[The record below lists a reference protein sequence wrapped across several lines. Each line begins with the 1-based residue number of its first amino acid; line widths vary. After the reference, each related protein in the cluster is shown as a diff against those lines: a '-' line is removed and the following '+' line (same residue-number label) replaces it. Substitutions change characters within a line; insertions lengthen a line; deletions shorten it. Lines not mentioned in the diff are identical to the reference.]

1 MAGVKSGHFY
11 LNREDLK
18 ADCERLLYTGKI
30 RKVKTVSLKKK
41 KGILGT
47 LYANR
52 VAYVYIAPFF
62 ILFGVFNLFP
72 MVAGFALSFFR
83 WDGLGPMHFI
93 KLDNYINLFKDVLF
107 WKALKNTLFIG
118 IIAHI
123 PILLGGL
130 VLAYI
135 LNSKLVKGQ
144 NIFKTIYFMPMVT
157 SSVAISIIF
166 MNLFGYNSGL
176 INYLLSL
183 FGEAPVN
190 WLGGDGSLIKV
201 AVIVMFAW
209 KWIGWNMV
217 IYLAGMQG
225 ISNDIYEAAEIDGAS
240 HVRIVFNILIP
251 LLKPIIL
258 FTLIQSTIGM
268 FNLFTEPFILT
279 NSSWS
284 GGTNNGGLTLMMYL
298 LNKAPQGGNAYG
310 YASAVAYVIT
320 IMIVIISIALNKVTA
335 EKDEIPQKRRKGRR

>member
-1 MAGVKSGHFY
+1 MSSVKTAVPVTNN
-11 LNREDLK
+11 NRNQNAFLK
-18 ADCERLLYTGKI
+18 ALYK
-30 RKVKTVSLKKK
+30 
-41 KGILGT
+41 
-47 LYANR
+47 YR

-62 ILFGVFNLFP
+62 ILFAIFNLYP
-72 MVAGFALSFFR
+72 IVAGFGLSFFR
-83 WDGLGPMHFI
+83 WDGMSKLHFI
-93 KLDNYINLFKDVLF
+93 GIENYLNLFKDVLF
-107 WKALKNTLFIG
+107 WKATGNTLLIG

-130 VLAYI
+130 ALAHI
-135 LNSKLVKGQ
+135 LNSKLVRGE

-166 MNLFGYNSGL
+166 MQLFSNNYGL
-176 INYLLSL
+176 INWFVSV
-183 FGEAPVN
+183 FGGEKVN

-225 ISNDIYEAAEIDGAS
+225 ISQDIYEAAEIDGAS
-240 HVRIVFNILIP
+240 SGQTLFRITIP

-258 FTLIQSTIGM
+258 FTLVQSTIGM

-279 NSSWS
+279 NSSWT
-284 GGTNNGGLTLMMYL
+284 GGINNGGLTVMMYL

-310 YASAVAYVIT
+310 YASAVAYIITLFIVVIST
-320 IMIVIISIALNKVTA
+320 IFNKVFE
-335 EKDEIPQKRRKGRR
+335 EKDDEQKMAKGRKKA

>member
-1 MAGVKSGHFY
+1 MKK
-11 LNREDLK
+11 NRFL
-18 ADCERLLYTGKI
+18 AALYQ
-30 RKVKTVSLKKK
+30 
-41 KGILGT
+41 
-47 LYANR
+47 YR

-62 ILFGVFNLFP
+62 ILFTIFNLFP
-72 MVAGFALSFFR
+72 MAYGFFLSFFR
-83 WDGLGPMHFI
+83 WDGLSAMHFNG
-93 KLDNYINLFKDVLF
+93 LNNYINLFKDILF

-157 SSVAISIIF
+157 SSVAITIIF
-166 MNLFGYNSGL
+166 QNLFGYNYGL
-176 INYLLSL
+176 INWFLSL
-183 FGEAPVN
+183 FGEPPVN

-209 KWIGWNMV
+209 KWV
-217 IYLAGMQG
+217 
-225 ISNDIYEAAEIDGAS
+225 
-240 HVRIVFNILIP
+240 IVFRILIP

-268 FNLFTEPFILT
+268 FNLFTEPFVLT
-279 NSSWS
+279 GSSWT
-284 GGTNNGGLTLMMYL
+284 GGTNNGGLTLMIYL
-298 LNKAPQGGNAYG
+298 LNKAPQGGTLYG

-320 IMIVIISIALNKVTA
+320 MMIVIISVFLNTVMADRDPMGEGK
-335 EKDEIPQKRRKGRR
+335 KKGRRNRA

>member
-1 MAGVKSGHFY
+1 MKAVMKK
-11 LNREDLK
+11 NRFL
-18 ADCERLLYTGKI
+18 AALYQ
-30 RKVKTVSLKKK
+30 
-41 KGILGT
+41 
-47 LYANR
+47 YR

-62 ILFGVFNLFP
+62 ILFTIFNLFP
-72 MVAGFALSFFR
+72 MAYGFFLSFFR
-83 WDGLGPMHFI
+83 WDGLSAMHFNG
-93 KLDNYINLFKDVLF
+93 LNNYINLFKDVLF
-107 WKALKNTLFIG
+107 WKALRNTLFIG

-157 SSVAISIIF
+157 SSVAITIIF
-166 MNLFGYNSGL
+166 QNLFGFNYGL
-176 INYLLSL
+176 INWFLSL
-183 FGEAPVN
+183 FGEAPIN

-209 KWIGWNMV
+209 KWVGWNMV

-225 ISNDIYEAAEIDGAS
+225 ISNDIYEAAAIDGAN
-240 HVRIVFNILIP
+240 HTQIVFRILIP

-268 FNLFTEPFILT
+268 FNLFTEPFVLT
-279 NSSWS
+279 GSSWT
-284 GGTNNGGLTLMMYL
+284 GGTNNGGLTLMIYL
-298 LNKAPQGGNAYG
+298 LNKAPQGGTLYG

-320 IMIVIISIALNKVTA
+320 IMIVIISVFLNTVMA
-335 EKDEIPQKRRKGRR
+335 DKDPMGEGKKKGRRNRA

>member
-1 MAGVKSGHFY
+1 MKK
-11 LNREDLK
+11 NRFL
-18 ADCERLLYTGKI
+18 AALYQ
-30 RKVKTVSLKKK
+30 
-41 KGILGT
+41 
-47 LYANR
+47 YR

-62 ILFGVFNLFP
+62 ILFTIFNLFP
-72 MVAGFALSFFR
+72 MAYGFFLSFFR
-83 WDGLGPMHFI
+83 WDGLGDMHFI
-93 KLDNYINLFKDVLF
+93 NLNNYINLFKDVLF
-107 WKALKNTLFIG
+107 WKALRNTLFIG

-157 SSVAISIIF
+157 SSVAITIIF
-166 MNLFGYNSGL
+166 QNLFGFNYGL
-176 INYLLSL
+176 INWFLSL
-183 FGEAPVN
+183 FGEAPIN

-209 KWIGWNMV
+209 KWVGWNMV

-225 ISNDIYEAAEIDGAS
+225 ISNDIYEAAAIDGAN
-240 HVRIVFNILIP
+240 HTQIVFRILIP

-268 FNLFTEPFILT
+268 FNLFTEPFVLT
-279 NSSWS
+279 GSSWT
-284 GGTNNGGLTLMMYL
+284 GGTNNGGLTLMIYL
-298 LNKAPQGGNAYG
+298 LNKAPQGGTLYG

-320 IMIVIISIALNKVTA
+320 IMIVIISVFLNTVMA
-335 EKDEIPQKRRKGRR
+335 DKDPMGEGKKKGRRNRA

>member
-1 MAGVKSGHFY
+1 MKK
-11 LNREDLK
+11 NRFL
-18 ADCERLLYTGKI
+18 AALYQ
-30 RKVKTVSLKKK
+30 
-41 KGILGT
+41 
-47 LYANR
+47 YR

-62 ILFGVFNLFP
+62 ILFTIFNLFP
-72 MVAGFALSFFR
+72 MAYGFFLSFFR
-83 WDGLGPMHFI
+83 WDGLSAMHFNG
-93 KLDNYINLFKDVLF
+93 LNNYINLFKDVLF
-107 WKALKNTLFIG
+107 WKALRNTLFIG

-157 SSVAISIIF
+157 SSVAITIIF
-166 MNLFGYNSGL
+166 QNLFGFNYGL
-176 INYLLSL
+176 INWFLSL
-183 FGEAPVN
+183 FGEPPVN

-209 KWIGWNMV
+209 KWVGWNMV

-225 ISNDIYEAAEIDGAS
+225 ISNDIYEAAAIDGAN
-240 HVRIVFNILIP
+240 HPQIVFRILIP

-268 FNLFTEPFILT
+268 FNLFTEPFVLT
-279 NSSWS
+279 GSSWT
-284 GGTNNGGLTLMMYL
+284 GGTNNGGLTLMIYL
-298 LNKAPQGGNAYG
+298 LNKAPQGGTLYG

-320 IMIVIISIALNKVTA
+320 MMIVIISVFLNTVMADRDPMGEGK
-335 EKDEIPQKRRKGRR
+335 KKGRRNRA

>member
-1 MAGVKSGHFY
+1 M
-11 LNREDLK
+11 
-18 ADCERLLYTGKI
+18 
-30 RKVKTVSLKKK
+30 KVKK
-41 KGILGT
+41 KGFLTT
-47 LYANR
+47 LKKNR
-52 VAYVYIAPFF
+52 VAYVYIAPFY
-62 ILFGVFNLFP
+62 ILFSIFGLFP
-72 MVAGFALSFFR
+72 MIAGFFLSFFR
-83 WDGLGPMHFI
+83 WDGMSAMHF
-93 KLDNYINLFKDVLF
+93 LGLTNYINLFKDVLF
-107 WKALKNTLFIG
+107 WRALGNTLFIG

-157 SSVAISIIF
+157 SAVAITIIF
-166 MNLFGYNSGL
+166 QNLFGNNYGL
-176 INYLLSL
+176 INWVLSL
-183 FGEAPVN
+183 FGEKPIN

-225 ISNDIYEAAEIDGAS
+225 ISNDIYEAARIDGAS
-240 HVRIVFNILIP
+240 NSRIIFSIVIP

-258 FTLIQSTIGM
+258 FTLIQSSIGM
-268 FNLFTEPFILT
+268 FNLFTEPFVLT
-279 NSSWS
+279 NSSWT
-284 GGTNNGGLTLMMYL
+284 GGVNNGGLTLMMYL
-298 LNKAPQGGNAYG
+298 LNKAPQGGTAYG

-320 IMIVIISIALNKVTA
+320 IMIVIISIILNKVMA
-335 EKDEIPQKRRKGRR
+335 ENDTPKKRRAK

>member
-1 MAGVKSGHFY
+1 M
-11 LNREDLK
+11 
-18 ADCERLLYTGKI
+18 T
-30 RKVKTVSLKKK
+30 KKK
-41 KGILGT
+41 TGLFATIWK
-47 LYANR
+47 NR
-52 VAYVYIAPFF
+52 VAYAYIAPFY
-62 ILFGVFNLFP
+62 ILFLVFTLFP

-83 WDGLGPMHFI
+83 WDGLGEMHFI
-93 KLDNYINLFKDVLF
+93 NIQNYVNLLKDPLF
-107 WKALKNTLFIG
+107 WKALKNTLFMG

-166 MNLFGYNSGL
+166 SNMFGYNYGL
-176 INYLLSL
+176 INWFLSL
-183 FGEAPVN
+183 FGEEPIN
-190 WLGGDGSLIKV
+190 WLGGDGSLIPV
-201 AVIVMFAW
+201 AVIVLFAW
-209 KWIGWNMV
+209 KWVGWNMV

-225 ISNDIYEAAEIDGAS
+225 ISNDIYEAAEIDGAN
-240 HVRIVFNILIP
+240 HAQIVFRILIP

-258 FTLIQSTIGM
+258 FTMIQSTIGM
-268 FNLFTEPFILT
+268 FNLFTEPFMLT
-279 NSSWS
+279 GSNLN

-298 LNKAPQGGNAYG
+298 YGKAPQGGTSYG

-320 IMIVIISIALNKVTA
+320 MMIIIISVLLNKA
-335 EKDEIPQKRRKGRR
+335 MADKDPEEKAIRKHQKQMRKEQKKA